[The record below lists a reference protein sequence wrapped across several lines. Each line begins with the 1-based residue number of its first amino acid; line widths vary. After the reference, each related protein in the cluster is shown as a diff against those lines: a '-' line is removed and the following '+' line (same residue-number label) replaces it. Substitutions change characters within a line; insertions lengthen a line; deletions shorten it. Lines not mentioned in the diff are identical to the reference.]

1 MPGSSVLAR
10 TRQLLGSG
18 VASIKRPPV
27 PRVRETLDRTL
38 IAFGPRGCFEGVRPA
53 IRQSIGGFP
62 GDFAPGV
69 PLPDGTPTLSAS
81 ARKVFEQCDRFN
93 VFRCEAGDLMLYA
106 PEGFVGPLKTEI
118 GRHLYRCQDILAERA
133 DATVLLEWG
142 TSDTLPTRVHAVR
155 ATGTFPVDAPAVA
168 LTCAQFSRWVDEAP
182 DLDPRRID
190 DEGPLGFAVGGAA
203 IVFAVRESAEEAE
216 EVFRSEVEKFSAES
230 MPIRGPGEAAPEM
243 LVVHLSDG
251 SARNLAGDIAAWG
264 MARAPAP

>member
-1 MPGSSVLAR
+1 MAQGSVLTR
-10 TRQLLGSG
+10 TRQILGAG
-18 VASIKRPPV
+18 VASLLRPPA
-27 PRVRETLDRTL
+27 PRVRDTLDRTL

-62 GDFAPGV
+62 EAFAPGV
-69 PLPDGTPTLSAS
+69 PLPDGTPTLSAL
-81 ARKVFEQCDRFN
+81 ARKVFERCDRFN

-106 PEGFVGPLKTEI
+106 PEGFVGPLKAEI
-118 GRHLYRCQDILAERA
+118 ARHLYRCQDVLAERA

-142 TSDTLPTRVHAVR
+142 TSDALPTRVHAVR
-155 ATGTFPVDAPAVA
+155 ATGAFPVDAPAVA
-168 LTCAQFSRWVDEAP
+168 LTCAQFSRRIDEVP

-230 MPIRGPGEAAPEM
+230 MPIRGPGEAAAEM
-243 LVVHLSDG
+243 LVVDLAEG
-251 SARNLAGDIAAWG
+251 SARNLAGDMAGWG
-264 MARAPAP
+264 MPRAPAP